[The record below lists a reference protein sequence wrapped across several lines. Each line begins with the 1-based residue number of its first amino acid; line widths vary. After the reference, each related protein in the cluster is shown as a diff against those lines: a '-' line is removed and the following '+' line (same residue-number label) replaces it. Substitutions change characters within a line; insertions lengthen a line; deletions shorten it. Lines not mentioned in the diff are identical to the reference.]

1 MEPSEVILARRSIRA
16 FRPNPVPAAVI
27 REILDLAR
35 WTPSFANTQP
45 WEFTVVGGGVLDE
58 LRRRLR
64 QAAAA
69 DPQGKPELPWPDLP
83 EKYHARRREVG
94 LAVVRAL
101 NLPAEDKPAREA
113 WRLQGVG
120 FFDALQVI
128 VIAMDACFSAWGMH
142 DVGAVAQTIMLA
154 AHARGLGTCPQAAPI
169 RHPWIFREVLGLPH
183 GKQVVLAMPIGYP
196 DLDAPVNRFERTR
209 VPLDEILTW
218 RGITPES

>member
-1 MEPSEVILARRSIRA
+1 MEPSEAILGRRSIRA
-16 FRPNPVPAAVI
+16 FRPAPVPAAVI
-27 REILDLAR
+27 RDILDLAR

-45 WEFTVVGGGVLDE
+45 WEFTVVGGEVLGE

-69 DPQGKPELPWPDLP
+69 DPQGKPELPWPELP
-83 EKYHARRREVG
+83 EKYHARRKEVG
-94 LAVVRAL
+94 LAVVKAL
-101 NLPAEDKPAREA
+101 SLPAEDKAAREA

-120 FFDALQVI
+120 FFDAPQLI

-154 AHARGLGTCPQAAPI
+154 AYARGLGTCPQAAPI
-169 RHPWIFREVLGLPH
+169 RHPWIFREVLGIPP

-196 DLDAPVNRFERTR
+196 EPDAPVNRFERAR
-209 VPLDEILTW
+209 VPLEEILDW
-218 RGITPES
+218 RGITPQA